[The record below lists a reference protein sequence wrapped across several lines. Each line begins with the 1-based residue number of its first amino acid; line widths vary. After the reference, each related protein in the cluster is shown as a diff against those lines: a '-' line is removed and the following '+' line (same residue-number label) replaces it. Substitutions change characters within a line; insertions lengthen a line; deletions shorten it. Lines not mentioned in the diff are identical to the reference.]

1 MPYMICP
8 TCRLTSYSAAGRAT
22 HDRCPRCDVRLEGG
36 DRGEDPVRRWNLGAL
51 RYSARRE
58 GVEHG
63 TS

>member
-22 HDRCPRCDVRLEGG
+22 HDRCPRCDVRLDAG
-36 DRGEDPVRRWNLGAL
+36 DRADDRIRRWNPGAL
-51 RYSARRE
+51 RGATRPE

-63 TS
+63 AR